1 MHISDLHVDLFY
13 TTGAESKCG
22 EPTCCRSNST
32 AKLSLSEIL
41 TAHAQ
46 GNHLEVK
53 ENAKEPAGYWGSLN
67 DCDLPLQTFQLF
79 LQELEQMKLDLII
92 WTGDNTPHDIWQ
104 QSQTYN
110 LNFTLLL
117 SERLKKHTKTRVVP
131 AMGNHES
138 YPVNIYDYHSDRE
151 AMLNGG
157 LASAWKD
164 WLDDQAYE
172 SLRTKGYF
180 SIELP

>member
-32 AKLSLSEIL
+32 AKLSLNEIL
-41 TAHAQ
+41 INHAK
-46 GNHLEVK
+46 GKNLEVK
-53 ENAKEPAGYWGSLN
+53 ENVKQPAGYWGSLN

-117 SERLKKHTKTRVVP
+117 SERIKKHTKIRVVP
-131 AMGNHES
+131 AMGNH
-138 YPVNIYDYHSDRE
+138 
-151 AMLNGG
+151 
-157 LASAWKD
+157 
-164 WLDDQAYE
+164 
-172 SLRTKGYF
+172 
-180 SIELP
+180 